1 MKRNTLLVVAV
12 LAALGAGTAMAAAQ
26 ADSAARPATRINP
39 DKNNDGAIDRAEAA
53 ALPRLAGKF
62 DALDKNKDSKLT
74 ADERPH
80 RGDMQGGMHGGHHG
94 GKDGAGAAFA
104 KLDTNQDGRL
114 SRTEAAAD
122 PKFAERFDK
131 MDANKDGV
139 IDRTDHEARAKQ
151 HREER
156 FTAADTDKDGK
167 LSRAEFEAADSKRR
181 EQGYERFQAHATERF
196 AAADTNKDDKLSRD
210 EVKANP
216 RMSEN
221 FDRLDANKDGFLG
234 KDELPSRK
242 GAMR

>member
-1 MKRNTLLVVAV
+1 MNRNTLLVVAV

-26 ADSAARPATRINP
+26 ADSATRPATRINP
-39 DKNNDGAIDRAEAA
+39 DRNNDGAIDRAEAA

-62 DALDKNKDSKLT
+62 DALDKNKDGKLT
-74 ADERPH
+74 ADERPQ
-80 RGDMQGGMHGGHHG
+80 RGGKHGGRH
-94 GKDGAGAAFA
+94 GAAGGGFA
-104 KLDTNQDGRL
+104 RLDSNHDGKL
-114 SRTEAAAD
+114 SRAEAAAD

-131 MDANKDGV
+131 IDVNKDGV

-151 HREER
+151 RREER
-156 FTAADTDKDGK
+156 FSAADADKDGK

-181 EQGYERFQAHATERF
+181 EQGHERFHAHAAERF
-196 AAADTNKDDKLSRD
+196 AAADANKDGKLSRD

-216 RMSEN
+216 RMAEH
-221 FDRLDANKDGFLG
+221 FDRLDANRDGFLG